1 MGVAGRFHD
10 GPLLSLISVRF
21 HRSVLGILAF
31 AWASAAAQAADL
43 LQVYREA
50 LVQDSAYASAR
61 ATWQAGQETV
71 VQGRSLL
78 LPNLSGTGSYSYNHR
93 DFRNAPTQEFNAAFL
108 GVNLTQPLFRMQN
121 LVQYQQSRTQVT
133 QTEAQFAL
141 ASQDLILRVA
151 QAYFDVLLAEVNL
164 EVNDAQRRAIAQQLE
179 QAKRNFEVGTATIVD
194 TYEAQA
200 RYDLVASQEIALQN
214 DLEVKRDALQRI
226 INKPAPS
233 LIRPPRGIE
242 LKSPQPNSIDA
253 WVQEAYAT
261 SLDVR
266 LADAALTLAQQQ
278 VELQRAGHYPTL
290 DAVASYGTSD
300 NSLGSLQAQG
310 FRGEIASVG
319 VQLAIPIYQGGAIE
333 SRVRQAISGEEKARQ
348 DLETAR
354 RIVAQSTRQAFLGLN
369 SGIAQ
374 TAALRT
380 AVVSTQS
387 QVDSTKL
394 GQEVGVRTEVDVLNA
409 QQLLFSA
416 QRDLAQALYTT
427 VLNLLKL
434 KAAVGRL
441 SEDDVV
447 AVNEW
452 INGRVR

>member
-1 MGVAGRFHD
+1 MRFLPVVVA
-10 GPLLSLISVRF
+10 LLCA
-21 HRSVLGILAF
+21 GAAGLAT
-31 AWASAAAQAADL
+31 AADL
-43 LQVYREA
+43 LQIYRDA
-50 LVQDSAYASAR
+50 LIQDSEYAAAR
-61 ATWQAGQETV
+61 ASWQAGQEVV
-71 VQGRSLL
+71 VQGRALL
-78 LPNLSGTGSYSYNHR
+78 LPNVSVSGNYVFNNR
-93 DFRNAPTQEFNAAFL
+93 DFRNAPNQQFDSSFL
-108 GVNLTQPLFRMQN
+108 GVNLSQPLFRMQN
-121 LVQYQQSRTQVT
+121 VLQYQQTRTQLT
-133 QTEAQFAL
+133 QSEAQFAL

-164 EVNDAQRRAIAQQLE
+164 EVNEAQQRAIAQQLE

-200 RYDLVASQEIALQN
+200 RYDLVVSQGIALQN
-214 DLEVKRDALQRI
+214 DLAVRRDALERI
-226 INKPAPS
+226 IARPAPA
-233 LIRPPRGIE
+233 LIRPPRGIQID
-242 LKSPQPNSIDA
+242 SPKPNNIDA

-278 VELQRAGHYPTL
+278 IELQRTGHYPTL
-290 DAVASYGTSD
+290 DAVASYGRNENAVGGTLAS
-300 NSLGSLQAQG
+300 QG
-310 FRGEIASVG
+310 FSGDFATAG
-319 VQLAIPIYQGGAIE
+319 VQLAIPIYQGGAVE
-333 SRVRQAISGEEKARQ
+333 SRVRQAIANREKARQ

-374 TAALRT
+374 TEALRT

-416 QRDLAQALYTT
+416 QRDLAQAVFNT
-427 VLNLLKL
+427 VINLFRLR
-434 KAAVGRL
+434 AAVGQL
-441 SEDDVV
+441 TENDVV
-447 AVNEW
+447 SVNDW
-452 INGRVR
+452 INGRGR

>member
-1 MGVAGRFHD
+1 
-10 GPLLSLISVRF
+10 L
-21 HRSVLGILAF
+21 
-31 AWASAAAQAADL
+31 
-43 LQVYREA
+43 
-50 LVQDSAYASAR
+50 
-61 ATWQAGQETV
+61 
-71 VQGRSLL
+71 VQGRALL
-78 LPNLSGTGSYSYNHR
+78 LPNLSGTGNYTFNNR
-93 DFRNAPTQEFNAAFL
+93 DLRNAPNQQFNSSFL

-121 LVQYQQSRTQVT
+121 LVQYQQSRTQLT
-133 QTEAQFAL
+133 QTDAQFAL

-164 EVNDAQRRAIAQQLE
+164 EVNEAQKKAIAQQLE

-200 RYDLVASQEIALQN
+200 RYDLVVSQEISLQN
-214 DLEVKRDALQRI
+214 DLAVKRDALERI
-226 INKPAPS
+226 INKPAPA
-233 LIRPPRGIE
+233 LVQPPRGIE
-242 LKSPQPNSIDA
+242 LKPPQPNNIDA
-253 WVQEAYAT
+253 WVEEAYGT

-266 LADAALTLAQQQ
+266 LADAALTLAKQQ
-278 VELQRAGHYPTL
+278 VELQQAGHYPTL
-290 DAVASYGTSD
+290 DAVASYGRSD
-300 NSLGSLQAQG
+300 NSLGALAAQG
-310 FRGEIASVG
+310 FRGDISSVG
-319 VQLAIPIYQGGAIE
+319 VQLAIPIYQGGAVE
-333 SRVRQAISGEEKARQ
+333 SRIRQAVSNQEKARQ

-374 TAALRT
+374 TQALRT

-416 QRDLAQALYTT
+416 KRDLAQALFNT

-434 KAAVGRL
+434 KAAVGQL
-441 SEDDVV
+441 TENDVV

>member
-1 MGVAGRFHD
+1 MRLLGFFVTLLLAGT
-10 GPLLSLISVRF
+10 P
-21 HRSVLGILAF
+21 GIAP
-31 AWASAAAQAADL
+31 AADL
-43 LQVYREA
+43 LQIYRDA
-50 LVQDSAYASAR
+50 LVQDSAFAAAR
-61 ATWQAGQETV
+61 ASWQAGQEAV
-71 VQGRSLL
+71 VQGRALL
-78 LPNLSGTGSYSYNHR
+78 LPNVNASGSYQFNNR
-93 DFRNAPTQEFNAAFL
+93 DFRNQENQQFDSMFL
-108 GVNLTQPLFRMQN
+108 GVSLTQPLFRMQN

-133 QTEAQFAL
+133 QTDAQFAL
-141 ASQDLILRVA
+141 ASQDLILRVS

-164 EVNDAQRRAIAQQLE
+164 EVNEAQKKAIAQQLE

-200 RYDLVASQEIALQN
+200 RFDLVVSQEISLQN
-214 DLEVKRDALQRI
+214 DLAVKRDALERI
-226 INKPAPS
+226 INKPAPP
-233 LIRPPRGIE
+233 LVQPPRGIE
-242 LKSPQPNSIDA
+242 LKPPEPNNIDA
-253 WVQEAYAT
+253 WVQEAYGT
-261 SLDVR
+261 SLEIR
-266 LADAALTLAQQQ
+266 QATAALTLAQQQ

-290 DAVASYGTSD
+290 DAVASYGRSE
-300 NSLGSLQAQG
+300 NALGSTLATQG
-310 FRGEIASVG
+310 FNGDIASAG

-333 SRVRQAISGEEKARQ
+333 SRVRQAVSNQEKARQ

-374 TAALRT
+374 TQALRT

-416 QRDLAQALYTT
+416 KRDLAQALFNT

-434 KAAVGRL
+434 RAATGQL
-441 SEDDVV
+441 TENDVV